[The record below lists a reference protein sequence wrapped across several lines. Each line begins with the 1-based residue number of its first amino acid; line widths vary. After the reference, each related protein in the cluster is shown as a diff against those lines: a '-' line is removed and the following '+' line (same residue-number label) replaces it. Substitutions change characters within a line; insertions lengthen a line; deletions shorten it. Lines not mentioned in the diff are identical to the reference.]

1 MPLIDPV
8 LLKARLGALAGRF
21 DVTALDECDSTNS
34 ELLRRADCGA
44 PDGTVIVADR
54 QTAGRGR
61 RGRQWLSAPADGLTF
76 SCLWRF
82 GGPATQLAGLSL
94 AVGVALARGLE
105 NLGAGGIRLKWPN
118 DVLFERD
125 GDFAKL
131 AGILIELT
139 SDRRGTQAIIGIG
152 LNLLPPTA
160 ELPQPAAGLKQALV
174 HLPDRHVVLANALVA
189 LAEVL
194 DSFAVDGFGRLKME
208 WQRRHAWQGMPV
220 QILGGDAEPLVGVC
234 LGADDDG
241 ALLLETAAGVQR
253 ILSGDVSL
261 RPVPPGDL
269 LYVPGSAGDG
279 IPCGRGAGDGALGS
293 STLGVRRA

>member
-8 LLKARLGALAGRF
+8 LLKTRLGALAGRF

-61 RGRQWLSAPADGLTF
+61 RGRQWLSAPADSLTF

-118 DVLFERD
+118 DVLLERD

-131 AGILIELT
+131 AGILIELA

-152 LNLLPPTA
+152 LNLLPPTE
-160 ELPQPAAGLKQALV
+160 ELPQPAAGL
-174 HLPDRHVVLANALVA
+174 DRRRWRICPTATSCWRAFWWRWPRCSTL
-189 LAEVL
+189 
-194 DSFAVDGFGRLKME
+194 SRSDGFGGLKME
-208 WQRRHAWQGMPV
+208 WQQRHAWQGLAV
-220 QILGGDAEPLVGVC
+220 QVLGDGAEPLVGIC

-269 LYVPGSAGDG
+269 L
-279 IPCGRGAGDGALGS
+279 RGAGQ
-293 STLGVRRA
+293 